1 MTIYNQIKD
10 LGYDVFD
17 INSEFYNDICIPY
30 KTPQGTDIIL
40 SDRINYYFNNEETQ
54 CQFNCRFSE
63 YSLEKHF
70 LKCECDFEDNEI
82 NFENSNFNSKY
93 IYESFYNV
101 LKFSNYKVLKCYN
114 LTFNLNIF
122 KNNEGN
128 KIAIIFFVFYLILL
142 FVYFI
147 KGITSFKI
155 DISKNIL
162 DIKNKFSDNNNNKDN
177 INPKDIQSKKLKKT
191 IITKKYN
198 KLKENHKSLKS
209 KLFSFPPKKNKTLK
223 KKSKI
228 SDLQILNIDNS
239 KSKYLLENNG
249 IQEMNKAIFPTKREQ
264 NLDNYELNNL
274 EYNIALN
281 LDKRNFFEIYLSFLR
296 RENLF
301 IFTFFV
307 CNDHNLIYVK
317 YSRFIFLFCSDM
329 ALNVFFFA
337 DETMH
342 KMFLDYGKYNF
353 IQQIPQILYST
364 VISQILEI
372 FLCYLSLTDK
382 HYYKAKNIDIKSKF
396 MILQIIKCVKI
407 KLFFFYLS
415 TGLILCF
422 YWYTITCFC
431 AVYENTQ
438 SAFIKD
444 SLLSFGLGLLYP
456 FIIYLFPTLL
466 RLLSLKSKN
475 GKLSFVYNL
484 SDIIPFF

>member
-54 CQFNCRFSE
+54 CQSNCRFSE

-281 LDKRNFFEIYLSFLR
+281 LDKKNFL
-296 RENLF
+296 
-301 IFTFFV
+301 
-307 CNDHNLIYVK
+307 K
-317 YSRFIFLFCSDM
+317 Y
-329 ALNVFFFA
+329 
-337 DETMH
+337 
-342 KMFLDYGKYNF
+342 
-353 IQQIPQILYST
+353 
-364 VISQILEI
+364 
-372 FLCYLSLTDK
+372 
-382 HYYKAKNIDIKSKF
+382 
-396 MILQIIKCVKI
+396 
-407 KLFFFYLS
+407 
-415 TGLILCF
+415 
-422 YWYTITCFC
+422 
-431 AVYENTQ
+431 
-438 SAFIKD
+438 
-444 SLLSFGLGLLYP
+444 
-456 FIIYLFPTLL
+456 IYLF
-466 RLLSLKSKN
+466 
-475 GKLSFVYNL
+475 
-484 SDIIPFF
+484 